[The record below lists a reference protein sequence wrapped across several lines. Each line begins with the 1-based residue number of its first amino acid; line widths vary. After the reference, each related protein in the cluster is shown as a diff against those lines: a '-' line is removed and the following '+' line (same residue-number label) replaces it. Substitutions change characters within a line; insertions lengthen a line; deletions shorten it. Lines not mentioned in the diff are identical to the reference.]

1 MASIRTNRAHVRTGS
16 LVTAA
21 ATLLATLS
29 VVATA
34 PSAGASPDTTAAGE
48 STTSST
54 GESTTTPETTTPEA
68 EETSTTAASP
78 TTTASATT
86 TAPATASS
94 AEFTAKLDAECE
106 GDTGQQLLASGLQV
120 VMGDDGS
127 LRIVEIVLRCDIVF
141 EGSVDPELGRP
152 TTNIEA
158 LIADPA
164 NNVTPNQAQ
173 IDLLN
178 EELAIYWRI
187 ADAWAQ
193 SQGVTA
199 TTAAAPESSAPAS
212 EAPTSEPQEPATTG

>member
-21 ATLLATLS
+21 ATVLATLS

-54 GESTTTPETTTPEA
+54 GESTTTPETTTPE
-68 EETSTTAASP
+68 TSTTAASP
-78 TTTASATT
+78 TTTGSATT

-212 EAPTSEPQEPATTG
+212 EAPTSESEEPATTG

>member
-1 MASIRTNRAHVRTGS
+1 MASIRTNRAHIRTGS

-29 VVATA
+29 GVATA
-34 PSAGASPDTTAAGE
+34 PTAGASPDTTAAAE

-54 GESTTTPETTTPEA
+54 GESTTTPETTTPE
-68 EETSTTAASP
+68 TSTTAASP
-78 TTTASATT
+78 TTTGSATT

-212 EAPTSEPQEPATTG
+212 EAPTSESEEPATTG